1 MDSRTER
8 FRLIQAI
15 FHEASAADENAR
27 EGLIAARCSEDAA
40 LATEVRRL
48 LRASE
53 EEERQRALQSGEWAA
68 SRDLESA
75 GRRIGAYLLDGL
87 LGRGGM
93 GAVYRAHRADGE
105 FELQVAIKLID
116 LPLATEVFRDR
127 FRQERQIL
135 AGLEHPFIARLLDGG
150 VTEEGDPYLVM
161 ELVEGIPVHRYC
173 EREKLPLRQRLKL
186 FLQICAAVQFA
197 HQNFV
202 VHRDLKPDNI
212 LIAADGAPRLLDF
225 GTAKLLTPSFAAA
238 GSGMTREGYQSFT
251 PQYASPEQVL
261 GHAVTTASDTYSL
274 GVLLYLLLTGTVP
287 YELAELTTAEL
298 LRAVCN
304 EPPRRPV
311 PAAALGW
318 RLDADLEAIL
328 LRALRKEPEARYAT
342 AAELATDI
350 HAWLDDQPVAA
361 RHGNFRYKAGKFI
374 RRNRVS
380 VAVSALLAVS
390 LIGGVIGTTWQAHV
404 ANQER
409 RNAEESA
416 ADLRELSNSLLTE
429 LDEAIQQL
437 PGSTGAQKL
446 LVTRVLEH
454 LDHAAKD
461 TRGNRQ
467 TRLDLADAYTRLGN
481 IQGNTYFQN
490 LGDFNGALASLDKAI
505 ALVEPLV
512 ANGSK
517 DREALRADAFA
528 EVYRSEVLFG
538 TTRMPEAI
546 ASMHASIAAN
556 ERILALPG
564 VTPLEL
570 CEASSVYG
578 VLGDELG
585 QGGNESL
592 HDIPG
597 ALQAFQEDIEL
608 ANRALR
614 IDPKFPRALR
624 ALVIAQLKIAEVE
637 RESDPAQALKDFQAG
652 LDRVS
657 ALSKEEQESMR
668 ILRVRN
674 SLLEGKANVL
684 VEMERFSEAQ
694 ALYAQVYETVQH
706 LSALDPLDLR
716 ALFDLQITM
725 DLQSVA
731 FESAADPASSNDSAD
746 RRRNL
751 AAAEKI
757 LTREVAILQKL
768 IKQDPSNLE
777 YVPILAHAQVRLG
790 TLRSKLLITADA
802 ASVAKAGIASSKLL
816 AAQDQASAT
825 TLDQAA
831 SDLLAVEPAS
841 LQEPKTALSFA
852 ERAVALS
859 KEKSPSMLLTLAQ
872 ASRAA
877 GQMDISRATAAKG
890 LALLAPL
897 QPGAAKPRLGK
908 LLEIQ
913 TR

>member
-1 MDSRTER
+1 MTVKSDR
-8 FRLIQAI
+8 FQRIETL
-15 FHEASAADENAR
+15 FHAALELDDVAR
-27 EGLIAARCSEDAA
+27 AQLIAAQCGEDAD
-40 LATEVRRL
+40 LAAEVYRL
-48 LRASE
+48 LNASQKE
-53 EEERQRALQSGEWAA
+53 EQQTAALLSEQEADKGA
-68 SRDLESA
+68 ESL
-75 GRRIGAYLLDGL
+75 GKRIGPYLVDGL

-93 GAVYRAHRADGE
+93 GVVYRAHRADGE
-105 FELQVAIKLID
+105 FEQKVAIKLID
-116 LPLATEVFRDR
+116 LPLATTTFRER

-135 AGLEHPFIARLLDGG
+135 AGLEHPYIARLLDGG
-150 VTEEGDPYLVM
+150 VTANGDPYLVM
-161 ELVEGIPVHRYC
+161 EFVDGVPIHRYC
-173 EREKLPLRQRLKL
+173 EKENLSLRLRLKL
-186 FLQICAAVQFA
+186 FLQICEAVQFA

-212 LIAADGAPRLLDF
+212 LIAADGTPRLLDF
-225 GTAKLLTPSFAAA
+225 GTAKLLTPTIAAA
-238 GSGMTREGYQSFT
+238 GAGLTRDGHQSFT

-261 GHAVTTASDTYSL
+261 GHQVTAASDTYSL
-274 GVLLYLLLTGTVP
+274 GVLLYLLLTGTPP
-287 YELAELTTAEL
+287 YELTELTTAEL

-311 PAAALGW
+311 PATALGW
-318 RLDADLEAIL
+318 RLDADLESIL

-342 AAELATDI
+342 AAELVTDI
-350 HAWLDDQPVAA
+350 QAWLDDQPVAA

-409 RNAEESA
+409 REAAANAT
-416 ADLRELSNSLLTE
+416 DLRELSNSLLTE

-517 DREALRADAFA
+517 DREALRAYAFA

-564 VTPLEL
+564 VTSLEL

-614 IDPKFPRALR
+614 IDAKFPRALR

-637 RESDPAQALKDFQAG
+637 RESDPAQALRDFQAG

-657 ALSKEEQESMR
+657 ALSKEEQGSMR

-731 FESAADPASSNDSAD
+731 FESAADQASSNDSAD

-757 LTREVAILQKL
+757 LAQEVAILQKL
-768 IKQDPSNLE
+768 IKQDPSDLE
-777 YVPILAHAQVRLG
+777 YVPILAHTQVRLG
-790 TLRSKLLITADA
+790 TLRSKLRITADA
-802 ASVAKAGIASSKLL
+802 AFMAKAGIASSKLL
-816 AAQDQASAT
+816 AMQDQASPV

-831 SDLLAVEPAS
+831 SDLLAVDPVS
-841 LQEPKTALSFA
+841 LREPKTALSFA

-859 KEKSPSMLLTLAQ
+859 NEKSASMLLTLAQ
-872 ASRAA
+872 ACRAA
-877 GQMDISRATAAKG
+877 GQMDKSRATAAKG

-897 QPGAAKPRLGK
+897 QPGAAKPRLRK